1 MASEGRMETSGF
13 REDLVDPMFTGTIMC
28 MVFASNLAVAASFPW
43 LVLHTLELEEP
54 ESSQH
59 GDAPSRLPVI
69 PGDKKEDASAGTGLV
84 GNRPSLTYSAENT
97 QRAA

>member
-43 LVLHTLELEEP
+43 LAQTLALEEP
-54 ESSQH
+54 GSRQH
-59 GDAPSRLPVI
+59 GDAPSRLSVI
-69 PGDKKEDASAGTGLV
+69 PGDKKEDAFAGTGLV
-84 GNRPSLTYSAENT
+84 GNRPSLKYSAEST